1 VRPASKH
8 ARSPQRRASVPQ
20 VSVLIPTYS
29 RPMLLERAL
38 RSVVGQE
45 AKDHVEIIV
54 GDDGEVSD
62 GVISKFGSRIR
73 HLRNLPRLGLS
84 ANVNNLAREAEGEF
98 LAFVMD
104 DDYWLPDFLSKS
116 LSAFREMAD
125 LGIVF
130 TNHFFENGHR
140 TVRKCDLPAGRHDDF
155 SVKLLRYNP
164 VPISSSLIRRAVWD
178 EASPLPDTD
187 AFDLVLWARAA
198 EKGYPF
204 FYIEEPLMVYKANPS
219 GLSAS
224 RAFRHEVVVAL
235 EGLRFSDPAAQA
247 LLRRRLRAALY
258 SRAKGNVAEGKLIA
272 AIADLVRLL
281 TVLPRRREDHLAN

>member
-1 VRPASKH
+1 MTRI
-8 ARSPQRRASVPQ
+8 
-20 VSVLIPTYS
+20 SVLIPTYS

-38 RSVVGQE
+38 RSVVEQE
-45 AKDHVEIIV
+45 VKDHVEIVV

-62 GVISKFGSRIR
+62 EVISKFESRVR
-73 HLRNLPRLGLS
+73 HLRNRPRLGLS
-84 ANVNNLAREAEGEF
+84 ANVNNLAREAEGDL

-116 LSAFREMAD
+116 LSAFREMPD

-140 TVRKCDLPAGRHDDF
+140 TVRRCDLPAGRHDDF

-164 VPISSSLIRRAVWD
+164 VPISSSLIRREVWE
-178 EASPLPDTD
+178 EASPLPDTN
-187 AFDLVLWARAA
+187 AFDFVLWARAA
-198 EKGYPF
+198 ETGYPF
-204 FYIEEPLMVYKANPS
+204 FYIDEPLMIYKANPE

-235 EGLRFSDPAAQA
+235 ERLRFSDPEAQA
-247 LLRRRLRAALY
+247 LLRKRLNAALY
-258 SRAKGNVAEGKLIA
+258 SRAKGNAAEGKLIA
-272 AIADLVRLL
+272 AIADLGRML
-281 TVLPRRREDHLAN
+281 TALPRGARTTSPSSTRSD